1 MASGD
6 GAKIDKEIQK
16 RKLQE
21 AVDSLRHPEV
31 KVAYKSGEIIDKAQK
46 LGVDIKSRKW
56 YYRELEEIQG
66 VRKLGTSG
74 HGGSYFWILY
84 ADMDADDSR
93 YREGDRVK
101 AEKFENIKDM
111 VNFADAD

>member
-21 AVDSLRHPEV
+21 AVDSLRHPQV
-31 KVAYKSGEIIDKAQK
+31 KVCFQSGEIIDKLQE
-46 LGVDIKSRKW
+46 LGVDRVTKKW
-56 YYRELEEIQG
+56 FYRELEEIRG
-66 VRKLGTSG
+66 VRKLGKQGKAG
-74 HGGSYFWILY
+74 HYFWILY
-84 ADMDADDSR
+84 PDFDADDSR
-93 YREGDRVK
+93 YRDGDRVK

-111 VNFADAD
+111 VNFADEN